1 MTLLFTGMVLAIQT
15 AYSLAAYGGKPF
27 VGDIIALSVVR
38 ELGPVLTALMVAG
51 RVGAGIT
58 AELGSMAVTEQVDA
72 MRALAADPI
81 KKLVV
86 PRVGALTLVL
96 PMLSVLS
103 IAIAL
108 FGGMLMAI
116 LEIGQSRAFFVS
128 HATGALTIGDVFSG
142 IGKTFFFAIFIGII
156 ACYNGIT
163 ATGGTEGAGR
173 DELHRCRTDEHAM
186 LRSPDLAHAA
196 AADLLFEG
204 VLPDRGGGLYLL
216 AQAIDG
222 AGGDRGERHRDAEPE
237 QRVHA
242 DQRIEKRQRKT
253 GDGSRL
259 VEHDGHDEQRGGRD
273 PRELLA
279 VGLVHLPAVE
289 ERLLDRLAVGALET
303 VERVDRAGETVEG

>member
-1 MTLLFTGMVLAIQT
+1 MRSLVSSLLEEFGAVVRLTWDTARGVFRRPFERDLWFEQAFHLGVQSLTITNVTLLFTGMVLAIQT

-72 MRALAADPI
+72 MRALAADPV

-142 IGKTFFFAIFIGII
+142 VGKTFFFAIFIGII
-156 ACYNGIT
+156 ACYNGMK
-163 ATGGTEGAGR
+163 ATGG
-173 DELHRCRTDEHAM
+173 
-186 LRSPDLAHAA
+186 
-196 AADLLFEG
+196 ADGVGKATTHTVVWASIAVIISDFFLTKTFLLF
-204 VLPDRGGGLYLL
+204 
-216 AQAIDG
+216 Q
-222 AGGDRGERHRDAEPE
+222 
-237 QRVHA
+237 
-242 DQRIEKRQRKT
+242 
-253 GDGSRL
+253 
-259 VEHDGHDEQRGGRD
+259 
-273 PRELLA
+273 
-279 VGLVHLPAVE
+279 
-289 ERLLDRLAVGALET
+289 
-303 VERVDRAGETVEG
+303 

>member
-1 MTLLFTGMVLAIQT
+1 MREIVTGMVEEFGAVARLVGQTARATFRRPFERDLWFEQAFQLGVQSLTITNVTLLFTGMVLAIQT

-72 MRALAADPI
+72 MRALAADPV

-116 LEIGQSRAFFVS
+116 LEIGQSRVFFVN
-128 HATGALTIGDVFSG
+128 HATGALTAGDIMSG
-142 IGKTFFFAIFIGII
+142 VGKTFFFAIFIGII
-156 ACYNGIT
+156 ACYNGMN
-163 ATGGTEGAGR
+163 ATGG
-173 DELHRCRTDEHAM
+173 
-186 LRSPDLAHAA
+186 
-196 AADLLFEG
+196 ADGVGKATTQTVVWASIAVIISDFFLTKAFLLF
-204 VLPDRGGGLYLL
+204 
-216 AQAIDG
+216 Q
-222 AGGDRGERHRDAEPE
+222 
-237 QRVHA
+237 
-242 DQRIEKRQRKT
+242 
-253 GDGSRL
+253 
-259 VEHDGHDEQRGGRD
+259 
-273 PRELLA
+273 
-279 VGLVHLPAVE
+279 
-289 ERLLDRLAVGALET
+289 
-303 VERVDRAGETVEG
+303 